1 MGVTRK
7 FEQLAL
13 PVSPLWGMNM
23 CPGLTVNIYLFP
35 LPCLLQPKQILG
47 TWLQGLLCYV
57 GAVSRYPKQFQVISP
72 RRGSQPWPPK
82 ITR

>member
-35 LPCLLQPKQILG
+35 LPCLLNQSKYSEPGYRDYYVMWVQLVDIPNSFRSFPQEEVPSHG
-47 TWLQGLLCYV
+47 LQ
-57 GAVSRYPKQFQVISP
+57 R
-72 RRGSQPWPPK
+72 
-82 ITR
+82 